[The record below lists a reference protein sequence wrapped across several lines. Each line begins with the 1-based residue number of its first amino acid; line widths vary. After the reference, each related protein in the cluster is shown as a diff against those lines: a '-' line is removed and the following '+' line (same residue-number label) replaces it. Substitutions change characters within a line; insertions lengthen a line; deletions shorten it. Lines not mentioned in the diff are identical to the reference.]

1 LIEVL
6 QIPDLQLK
14 KIVNSEPSQI
24 AEKLGIDPYIEKII
38 FKETK
43 KSS

>member
-6 QIPDLQLK
+6 QNAGFTIE